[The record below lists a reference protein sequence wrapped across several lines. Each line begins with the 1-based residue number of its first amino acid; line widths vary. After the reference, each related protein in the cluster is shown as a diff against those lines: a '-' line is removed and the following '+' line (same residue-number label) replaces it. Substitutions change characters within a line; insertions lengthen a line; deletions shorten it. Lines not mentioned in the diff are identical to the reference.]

1 MLRKDVI
8 YMTSLH
14 WEPKIPSVDE
24 IRRQIT
30 NKQISCDNSVRLTI
44 GKVFVK
50 NKELF
55 LIANGRMI
63 KRNKN
68 L

>member
-1 MLRKDVI
+1 MLRKDTV

-14 WEPKIPSVDE
+14 WEPKIPTLDE

-44 GKVFVK
+44 GKLFVK
-50 NKELF
+50 NKKE
-55 LIANGRMI
+55 ATHV
-63 KRNKN
+63 
-68 L
+68 